1 MCLFNILKQEDKELY
16 IFLRDLALNNL
27 RKNGIYELVNLYKN
41 KGESKMSDTIKR
53 LSRELVYKGT
63 ILDIYKD
70 TMDVGN
76 GKIEEWDYVAHRK
89 GAACVLPVLP
99 DGKILMVR
107 QYRNALERDTLEVP
121 AGARDS
127 VNEDTML
134 CAVRELEEET
144 GYKSNKVSKL
154 LSLRTTVAFCNEMV
168 DVYLAEDL
176 VPGKQQLDDA
186 EDIQVEAFELETLC
200 DMIYQGVIQDAKT
213 VAAILAYSNKIKK

>member
-186 EDIQVEAFELETLC
+186 EDIRVEAFELETLC

>member
-1 MCLFNILKQEDKELY
+1 MVYMSYQICIK
-16 IFLRDLALNNL
+16 IG
-27 RKNGIYELVNLYKN
+27 GI
-41 KGESKMSDTIKR
+41 KMSDTIKR

-127 VNEDTML
+127 VNEDTMI
-134 CAVRELEEET
+134 CAIRELEEET

-186 EDIQVEAFELETLC
+186 EDIRVEAFELETLC

>member
-1 MCLFNILKQEDKELY
+1 
-16 IFLRDLALNNL
+16 
-27 RKNGIYELVNLYKN
+27 
-41 KGESKMSDTIKR
+41 MSEKIKR
-53 LSRELVYKGT
+53 LNRELVYKGA

-76 GKIEEWDYVAHRK
+76 GKIEEWDFVAHRK

-107 QYRNALERDTLEVP
+107 QYRNALERDTLEIP

-127 VNEDTML
+127 VQEDTAI
-134 CAVRELEEET
+134 CAARELEEET
-144 GYKSNKVSKL
+144 GYKSEKISFL

-176 VPGKQQLDDA
+176 VPGKQHLDDA
-186 EDIQVEAFELETLC
+186 EDIRIEAFELETLC
-200 DMIYQGVIQDAKT
+200 DMIYKGIIQDAKT

>member
-1 MCLFNILKQEDKELY
+1 
-16 IFLRDLALNNL
+16 
-27 RKNGIYELVNLYKN
+27 
-41 KGESKMSDTIKR
+41 MSDKIKR
-53 LSRELVYKGT
+53 LNRELVYKGS

-89 GAACVLPVLP
+89 GAACILPVLP
-99 DGKILMVR
+99 DGRILMVR
-107 QYRNALERDTLEVP
+107 QYRNALERDTIEVP

-127 VNEDTML
+127 VSEDTMV

-154 LSLRTTVAFCNEMV
+154 LELRTTVAFCNEMV

-176 VPGKQQLDDA
+176 VPGEQHLDDA
-186 EDIQVEAFELETLC
+186 EDIRLEVYTLEELL
-200 DMIYQGVIQDAKT
+200 DKIYAGVIQDAKT
-213 VAAILAYSNKIKK
+213 IAAILAYSNRIRGNRED

>member
-1 MCLFNILKQEDKELY
+1 
-16 IFLRDLALNNL
+16 
-27 RKNGIYELVNLYKN
+27 
-41 KGESKMSDTIKR
+41 MSNTIKR
-53 LSRELVYKGT
+53 VKRELVYKGT

-70 TMDVGN
+70 TMDIGN

-89 GAACVLPVLP
+89 GAACILPVLP

-127 VNEDTML
+127 VTEDTMI

-176 VPGKQQLDDA
+176 VPGKQHLDDA
-186 EDIQVEAFELETLC
+186 EDIRVEAFELETLC
-200 DMIYQGVIQDAKT
+200 DMVYNGVIQDAKT
-213 VAAILAYSNKIKK
+213 VAAILAYSNKINSTK

>member
-1 MCLFNILKQEDKELY
+1 
-16 IFLRDLALNNL
+16 
-27 RKNGIYELVNLYKN
+27 
-41 KGESKMSDTIKR
+41 MSDTIKR
-53 LSRELVYKGT
+53 INRELVYQGT

-127 VNEDTML
+127 ITEDTMI
-134 CAVRELEEET
+134 CAIRELEEET

-176 VPGKQQLDDA
+176 VPGEQHLDAA
-186 EDIQVEAFELETLC
+186 EDIRVETFELETLC
-200 DMIYQGVIQDAKT
+200 DMVYNGVIQDAKT
-213 VAAILAYSNKIKK
+213 VAAILAYRNKIK

>member
-1 MCLFNILKQEDKELY
+1 
-16 IFLRDLALNNL
+16 
-27 RKNGIYELVNLYKN
+27 
-41 KGESKMSDTIKR
+41 MSEKIKR
-53 LSRELVYKGT
+53 LSRELVYKGS

-99 DGKILMVR
+99 DGRILMVR
-107 QYRNALERDTLEVP
+107 QYRNALERDTIEVP

-127 VNEDTML
+127 VTEDTL
-134 CAVRELEEET
+134 VCAVRELEEET

-176 VPGKQQLDDA
+176 VPGEQHLDDA
-186 EDIQVEAFELETLC
+186 EDIKVEAFELEELL
-200 DMIYQGVIQDAKT
+200 DKIYSGIIQDAKT
-213 VAAILAYSNKIKK
+213 VAAILAYKCKLTE